1 MYCDNIY
8 FSKCLFILHRHI
20 VVNGL
25 EPTSN
30 RIVLDMCAKYP
41 NNILLP
47 ALGIY
52 PVDACA
58 SAIALD
64 PSFFPHRNPVAFDID
79 SEVAFIDQQAS
90 LKKIIAVIQY
100 IYIYIYHMLRLHD
113 KDCVCVFQCHHYAVT
128 IPMIQIRW
136 VSVVS
141 TVSMSL
147 LTMLHSLNRLK
158 L

>member
-1 MYCDNIY
+1 
-8 FSKCLFILHRHI
+8 
-20 VVNGL
+20 
-25 EPTSN
+25 
-30 RIVLDMCAKYP
+30 MCAKYP

-90 LKKIIAVIQY
+90 LNKIIAVIKKKKKKRRSY
-100 IYIYIYHMLRLHD
+100 ISHMLLLHD
-113 KDCVCVFQCHHYAVT
+113 KDCVCVCVYFNTITYAVT
-128 IPMIQIRW
+128 IFQ
-136 VSVVS
+136 
-141 TVSMSL
+141 
-147 LTMLHSLNRLK
+147 
-158 L
+158 